1 MCLAIPGK
9 VLSKEDRDGALMG
22 RVDFGG
28 ITREVQ
34 LDFVPEVEVGEYVI
48 VHVGFALSRLDAEE
62 AARTLELLKGD
73 GSARRSPRSEVLKRE
88 VRSPVTETRNSK
100 IETRA
105 SRCLSFEFRFSSL
118 GLCSGFGPRTLDF
131 GFSYEIHR

>member
-9 VLSKEDRDGALMG
+9 VLSKEDREGALMG

-62 AARTLELLKGD
+62 AARTLELLKEMGALAEE
-73 GSARRSPRSEVLKRE
+73 GLEEEVTSDE
-88 VRSPVTETRNSK
+88 
-100 IETRA
+100 
-105 SRCLSFEFRFSSL
+105 
-118 GLCSGFGPRTLDF
+118 
-131 GFSYEIHR
+131 

>member
-9 VLSKEDRDGALMG
+9 VLQKEDRDGVLIG

-48 VHVGFALSRLDAEE
+48 VHVGFALSRLDAEDAE
-62 AARTLELLKGD
+62 RNLEMLREMGALEE
-73 GSARRSPRSEVLKRE
+73 SEVRGPESE
-88 VRSPVTETRNSK
+88 VS
-100 IETRA
+100 
-105 SRCLSFEFRFSSL
+105 
-118 GLCSGFGPRTLDF
+118 
-131 GFSYEIHR
+131 

>member
-9 VLSKEDRDGALMG
+9 VLQKEDRDGVLIG

-48 VHVGFALSRLDAEE
+48 VHVGFALSRLDAEDAE
-62 AARTLELLKGD
+62 RNLEMLREMG
-73 GSARRSPRSEVLKRE
+73 AIEESEVRGPESE
-88 VRSPVTETRNSK
+88 VR
-100 IETRA
+100 
-105 SRCLSFEFRFSSL
+105 
-118 GLCSGFGPRTLDF
+118 
-131 GFSYEIHR
+131 

>member
-9 VLSKEDRDGALMG
+9 VLAKEDRTGTLIG
-22 RVDFGG
+22 RVEFGG

-62 AARTLELLKGD
+62 AARTLGLLKEVGAMEES
-73 GSARRSPRSEVLKRE
+73 GVRSPRKEA
-88 VRSPVTETRNSK
+88 RS
-100 IETRA
+100 
-105 SRCLSFEFRFSSL
+105 
-118 GLCSGFGPRTLDF
+118 
-131 GFSYEIHR
+131 

>member
-9 VLSKEDRDGALMG
+9 VLQKENREGALIG

-48 VHVGFALSRLDAEE
+48 VHVGFALSRLDAQE
-62 AARTLELLKGD
+62 AVRTLELLKEMGALAEE
-73 GSARRSPRSEVLKRE
+73 GLEGKIASEE
-88 VRSPVTETRNSK
+88 
-100 IETRA
+100 
-105 SRCLSFEFRFSSL
+105 
-118 GLCSGFGPRTLDF
+118 
-131 GFSYEIHR
+131 

>member
-9 VLSKEDRDGALMG
+9 VLSKEDRAGALMG

-62 AARTLELLKGD
+62 AARTLELLKQLGEVQEEL
-73 GSARRSPRSEVLKRE
+73 GETGGESEVR
-88 VRSPVTETRNSK
+88 
-100 IETRA
+100 
-105 SRCLSFEFRFSSL
+105 
-118 GLCSGFGPRTLDF
+118 GPKSEE
-131 GFSYEIHR
+131 GI